1 MVHLGPYA
9 QDAGYTEA
17 QGVMLVS
24 LIGVGSLLGRFT
36 VGALAARLGIERSL
50 TAMFAG
56 LGLMTL
62 LWWAASAWWLLAVFA
77 VVYGM
82 CYGGYVALFPPFA
95 MDLYG
100 PRALSGIIGC
110 LYTGAG
116 LGTLFGPWLA
126 GVAYDMSGSYTLPI
140 LAAAVL
146 SFASA
151 AFVPRHEKAP
161 HSG

>member
-1 MVHLGPYA
+1 
-9 QDAGYTEA
+9 
-17 QGVMLVS
+17 
-24 LIGVGSLLGRFT
+24 LLGRFSI
-36 VGALAARLGIERSL
+36 GGLAARLGNERSL
-50 TAMFAG
+50 TAMLAG
-56 LGLMTL
+56 LGAAML
-62 LWWAASAWWLLAVFA
+62 LWWAFTAWWLLAIFA
-77 VVYGM
+77 VVYGT
-82 CYGGYVALFPPFA
+82 CYGGSVAIFLTLA

-100 PRALSGIIGC
+100 PRALSGIIGA

-126 GVAYDMSGSYTLPI
+126 GVAFDVSGSYQLPI

-151 AFVPRHEKAP
+151 AFVPRHEKAR